1 MQPWVIGLCIGVS
14 CGQGSM
20 TIINFKNRS
29 TTGFDEDALFT
40 FAGGEQ
46 VLNFGRLTTT
56 GDLAEG
62 IFAAAD
68 DVTIRNF
75 GRVETNGRGA
85 LGILVLGDDAR
96 IENYGSVT
104 TRGGHLDF
112 EVFSEGILAIGDRFH
127 IANYGTVRVEGEL
140 SSGIVGVGNDGLVV
154 NYGRV
159 DCFSASGVVGA
170 VGDNSR
176 AINAGLL
183 TTHVAGATALL
194 ALGEDAL
201 ALNLGQ
207 IQIDGAATFGMQGT
221 FANTHVVNA
230 GAIRISANDCVAML
244 GIGDGHQLS
253 NSGVIETH
261 GSFSTGM
268 GAASGTPG
276 STGSDLEI
284 VNAGRISTGGD
295 LSIGM
300 FLGVTP
306 FDYRPAFDG
315 IIVNRGT
322 VETEGDGAA
331 GVFVIGDGHHVTNSG
346 RISTDGGVFDRGAL
360 GLVSAAG
367 VIVSGDQAVVENTRS
382 GLIRSEDAASA
393 AVELNVQEFAGAPAA
408 DLSARLENSGLI
420 RSAGIAI
427 LGGAGQETVINH
439 GRIVGDVVL
448 GDGAD
453 SFTFG
458 KGGALAGDLLLGDG
472 DDIVLIENGA
482 GKISIADFSAVGG
495 DVVDVS
501 AFFSSFEE
509 LTAHSG
515 QCNGDVVIDLD
526 HNDRVLLANVQ
537 LTALNAGD
545 FVFS

>member
-1 MQPWVIGLCIGVS
+1 
-14 CGQGSM
+14 M

-29 TTGFDEDALFT
+29 TAGFDEDALFIS
-40 FAGGEQ
+40 AGGEQ
-46 VLNFGRLTTT
+46 VLNFGKLTTT

-75 GRVETNGRGA
+75 GRVETNGLGA
-85 LGILVLGDDAR
+85 VGILVLGDDAR

-112 EVFSEGILAIGDRFH
+112 EFFSEGILAIGDRFH
-127 IANYGTVRVEGEL
+127 IANYGTVRVEGEF
-140 SSGIVGVGNDGLVV
+140 SSGIVGVGNDGWVV

-159 DCFSASGVVGA
+159 DCLSASGVLGA

-176 AINAGLL
+176 AINAGQL
-183 TTHVAGATALL
+183 TTREADATALF
-194 ALGEDAL
+194 AIGEDAL
-201 ALNLGQ
+201 ALNLGR
-207 IQIDGAATFGMQGT
+207 IEIDAAASLAMRGT
-221 FANTHVVNA
+221 FANTQVVNA
-230 GAIRISANDCVAML
+230 GVISISASDCVGML
-244 GIGDGHQLS
+244 GIGDGHQLR
-253 NSGVIETH
+253 NSGLIDAH
-261 GSFSTGM
+261 GTFSTGM
-268 GAASGTPG
+268 GGGSGPPG
-276 STGSDLEI
+276 TTGSDLEI
-284 VNAGRISTGGD
+284 VNVGRISTDGD
-295 LSIGM
+295 LGIGM

-306 FDYRPAFDG
+306 FEYRPAFDG

-322 VETEGDGAA
+322 IETEGDGAA
-331 GVFVIGDGHHVTNSG
+331 GVFVLGDGHHVTNNG

-408 DLSARLENSGLI
+408 DLSARLENFGLI
-420 RSAGIAI
+420 RGAGIAI
-427 LGGAGQETVINH
+427 LGGAGEETVINH

-453 SFTFG
+453 NFVFG
-458 KGGALAGDLLLGDG
+458 KGGTLAGDLLLGDG
-472 DDIVLIENGA
+472 DDFVLIENGA
-482 GKISIADFSAVGG
+482 GKISIADFSAAGG

-501 AFFSSFEE
+501 AFFSGFDD
-509 LTAHSG
+509 LTDRSR
-515 QCNGDVVIDLD
+515 QNNGDVVIDLD
-526 HNDRVLLANVQ
+526 HNDRLLFANVQ

>member
-1 MQPWVIGLCIGVS
+1 
-14 CGQGSM
+14 M

-29 TTGFDEDALFT
+29 TAGFDEGALFT
-40 FAGGEQ
+40 FTDGEQ

-68 DVTIRNF
+68 DVTVRNF
-75 GRVETNGRGA
+75 GRVETNGRGSV
-85 LGILVLGDDAR
+85 GILVLGDDAR

-104 TRGGHLDF
+104 TRGGHFNFDF
-112 EVFSEGILAIGDRFH
+112 FSEGILAIGDRFH
-127 IANYGTVRVEGEL
+127 IANYGTVRVEGEF

-159 DCFSASGVVGA
+159 DCFSASGVLGA

-183 TTHVAGATALL
+183 TTHEADATALF
-194 ALGEDAL
+194 AIGEDSL
-201 ALNLGQ
+201 ALNFGR
-207 IQIDGAATFGMQGT
+207 IEIDAPATLAMRGT
-221 FANTHVVNA
+221 SANTQVVNA
-230 GAIRISANDCVAML
+230 GTIRICASDCVGML
-244 GIGDGHQLS
+244 GLGDGHQLS

-268 GAASGTPG
+268 GAGSGPPG
-276 STGSDLEI
+276 TIGSDLEI
-284 VNAGRISTGGD
+284 INSGRISTDGD

-300 FLGVTP
+300 FLGVAP
-306 FDYRPAFDG
+306 FEYRPTLDG
-315 IIVNRGT
+315 TIVNRGT
-322 VETEGDGAA
+322 IETEGDGAA
-331 GVFVIGDGHHVTNSG
+331 GVFVIGDGNHVTNSG
-346 RISTDGGVFDRGAL
+346 RISTDGGVFDRGPL
-360 GLVSAAG
+360 GLVRAAG
-367 VIVSGDQAVVENTRS
+367 VIVSGDQALVENTRS
-382 GLIRSEDAASA
+382 GIIRSEDAASA

-420 RSAGIAI
+420 RGAGIAV
-427 LGGAGQETVINH
+427 LGGAGQETVVNH

-453 SFTFG
+453 SFVFG
-458 KGGALAGDLLLGDG
+458 KGGTLAGDLLLGDG
-472 DDIVLIENGA
+472 DDLVLIENGA
-482 GKISIADFSAVGG
+482 GKIGIADFSAAGG

-501 AFFSSFEE
+501 AFFSTFGE
-509 LTAHSG
+509 LTAHSH
-515 QCNGDVVIDLD
+515 QSSGDVVVNLD
-526 HNDRVLLANVQ
+526 NNDTLVLANLQ
-537 LTALNAGD
+537 LTVLSAGD

>member
-1 MQPWVIGLCIGVS
+1 MA
-14 CGQGSM
+14 
-20 TIINFKNRS
+20 IINVKNRS

-40 FAGGEQ
+40 FTDGEQ

-68 DVTIRNF
+68 DVTVRNF
-75 GRVETNGRGA
+75 GQVETNGRGA
-85 LGILVLGDDAR
+85 VGILVLGDDAR

-104 TRGGHLDF
+104 TRGGHF
-112 EVFSEGILAIGDRFH
+112 EFEFFSEGILAIGNRFH
-127 IANYGTVRVEGEL
+127 IANYGTVRVEGEF

-159 DCFSASGVVGA
+159 DCLSASGVLGA

-176 AINAGLL
+176 AINAGQL
-183 TTHVAGATALL
+183 TTREADATALF
-194 ALGEDAL
+194 AIGDGAL
-201 ALNLGQ
+201 ALNLGL
-207 IQIDGAATFGMQGT
+207 IEIDAPATLAMRGT
-221 FANTHVVNA
+221 SANTQVVNA
-230 GAIRISANDCVAML
+230 GTIRIGASDCVGML
-244 GIGDGHQLS
+244 GLGDGHQLS

-261 GSFSTGM
+261 GVFSMGM
-268 GAASGTPG
+268 GAGSGPPG
-276 STGSDLEI
+276 TIGSDLEI
-284 VNAGRISTGGD
+284 INSGRISTDGD

-306 FDYRPAFDG
+306 FEYRPALDG
-315 IIVNRGT
+315 IIVNRGAI
-322 VETEGDGAA
+322 ETEGDGAA

-346 RISTDGGVFDRGAL
+346 RISTDGGVFDRGPL

-367 VIVSGDQAVVENTRS
+367 VIVSGDQALVENTRS
-382 GLIRSEDAASA
+382 GLIRSDDAASA
-393 AVELNVQEFAGAPAA
+393 AVELNVGEFAGVPAA

-420 RSAGIAI
+420 RSAGIAV
-427 LGGAGQETVINH
+427 LGGVGEETVINH

-453 SFTFG
+453 NFVFG
-458 KGGALAGDLLLGDG
+458 KGGTLAGDLLLGDG
-472 DDIVLIENGA
+472 DDFVLVENGA
-482 GKISIADFSAVGG
+482 GKISIADFSAAGG

-509 LTAHSG
+509 LTAHSR
-515 QCNGDVVIDLD
+515 QRNGDVVINLD
-526 HNDRVLLANVQ
+526 HNDSLLLANLQ